1 MVARQSGW
9 TPERQARTLRAW
21 SRFRW
26 RYRRVM
32 DREADFLDGVV
43 DAQLEYIRTLPMHQ
57 RDELARALAVLVT
70 LAQDHRHCAQGW
82 ISRRELRHRV
92 AHSLSSLDAL
102 LQIHSATTALPWL
115 D

>member
-9 TPERQARTLRAW
+9 IPERQARTLRARN
-21 SRFRW
+21 RFRW
-26 RYRRVM
+26 RCRRFM

-43 DAQLEYIRTLPMHQ
+43 DAQLEFIRTLPMHQ

-70 LAQDHRHCAQGW
+70 LARDHRHCAQGW
-82 ISRRELRHRV
+82 ISRRELRRRV
-92 AHSLSSLDAL
+92 EHSLSSLDAL
-102 LQIHSATTALPWL
+102 LQIHGATTALPRL